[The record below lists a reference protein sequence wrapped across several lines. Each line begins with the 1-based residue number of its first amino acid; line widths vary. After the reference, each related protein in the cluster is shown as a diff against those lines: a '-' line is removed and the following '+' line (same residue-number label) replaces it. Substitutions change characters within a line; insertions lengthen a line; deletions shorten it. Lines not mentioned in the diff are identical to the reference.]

1 VAEIVFHDDCAGH
14 AEKPGVNGETV
25 MYAAVIG
32 LYTVKQNT
40 NADIADHLSKIV
52 LTLAGRYLTKF
63 SFLVSPLCAVVSRE

>member
-1 VAEIVFHDDCAGH
+1 
-14 AEKPGVNGETV
+14 

-63 SFLVSPLCAVVSRE
+63 SFLVSPLYAIVSRE

>member
-1 VAEIVFHDDCAGH
+1 
-14 AEKPGVNGETV
+14 

-52 LTLAGRYLTKF
+52 FTLAGRYLTKF
-63 SFLVSPLCAVVSRE
+63 SFLVSPLYAIVSRE